1 MTLTKEQIHG
11 LNRINAA
18 AQKAGLGDILAKIE
32 KVAIAGDE
40 GPELDLIREELD
52 GMLEMIVGLE
62 EKINTNT
69 KTIEAINVSLTDF
82 ATQLKDFMKIQ
93 KKLKPDITP

>member
-1 MTLTKEQIHG
+1 MALTKEQIIG

-40 GPELDLIREELD
+40 GP
-52 GMLEMIVGLE
+52 
-62 EKINTNT
+62 
-69 KTIEAINVSLTDF
+69 
-82 ATQLKDFMKIQ
+82 
-93 KKLKPDITP
+93 

>member
-1 MTLTKEQIHG
+1 
-11 LNRINAA
+11 
-18 AQKAGLGDILAKIE
+18 
-32 KVAIAGDE
+32 
-40 GPELDLIREELD
+40 
-52 GMLEMIVGLE
+52 MLEMIVGLE

-93 KKLKPDITP
+93 KKLKPDSAP